1 MAKVPV
7 AGRVKTRLARELGV
21 ATATRFARHATM
33 AVLARMAHHPAWHTT
48 VAVTPDNGIG
58 WRIWPRRIA
67 RAPQGHGDLGGV
79 CSASWNAPR
88 LDRL

>member
-33 AVLARMAHHPAWHTT
+33 AVPAHTNPVGLAFLTRQRALARIYS
-48 VAVTPDNGIG
+48 VQV
-58 WRIWPRRIA
+58 
-67 RAPQGHGDLGGV
+67 LF
-79 CSASWNAPR
+79 
-88 LDRL
+88 